1 MSAEAYIHLTDGRER
16 LNVPPVFARF
26 ELGTDWVARCRD
38 VTFERV
44 PKGLTI
50 GGAEIE
56 WLSAEG
62 PQSVKAPCSPVATT
76 RSRDRVTVGG
86 LAVSICG
93 ES

>member
-26 ELGTDWVARCRD
+26 ELGADWVARCRD

-56 WLSAEG
+56 WLSAG
-62 PQSVKAPCSPVATT
+62 GIQSVKAPCSPVM
-76 RSRDRVTVGG
+76 RSNRSDRVTVAG
-86 LAVSICG
+86 LSVNICG
-93 ES
+93 EP